1 MFYIQSP
8 DGSIDDENTT
18 RQIDSIRPGVILASK
33 SVNVT
38 GVFGGVSDQKVVANS
53 VITYTDYDNV
63 QLRVSCSNVD
73 NFWYGTQ
80 FLYYFILVRDR
91 KFDSIAKLTPVM
103 QNLIS
108 IGITKFDNLV
118 LLKNGPDC
126 KN

>member
-80 FLYYFILVRDR
+80 CFYYFILVRDR